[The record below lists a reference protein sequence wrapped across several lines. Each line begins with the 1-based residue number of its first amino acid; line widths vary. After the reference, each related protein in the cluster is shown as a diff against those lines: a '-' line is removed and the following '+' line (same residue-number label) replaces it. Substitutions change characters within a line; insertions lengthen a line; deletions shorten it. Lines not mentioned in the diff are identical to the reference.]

1 MADVVG
7 GEEHPGVGGG
17 VRDGEGG
24 ARCHRSLGHRGP
36 TRGHWRGQCAH
47 LGLAGRLL
55 LDAVEALH
63 VGDELRH
70 VIQELSE
77 LLVTCLHLILVR
89 SQGVSLYGVMN
100 RGHVSRGFW

>member
-24 ARCHRSLGHRGP
+24 ARCHRGLGHRGP

-70 VIQELSE
+70 VVQELPE
-77 LLVTCLHLILVR
+77 LHAASLDLVLVR
-89 SQGVSLYGVMN
+89 PQGVILYGVMN
-100 RGHVSRGFW
+100 WGYRYRDT